1 MFFLQLTQR
10 SFMIYVH
17 VQYFG
22 VFFSVSSLFVSLCVV
37 YVSGCCLNNLAELP
51 LSLHTVATFLAPIL

>member
-1 MFFLQLTQR
+1 
-10 SFMIYVH
+10 MIYVH